1 MDESCPSVAI
11 QVSSDPTPAEV
22 VIITLSERNGSFQVS
37 LGTGECKLSVCFF
50 FFFFCFFC
58 FFFLSFLFLL
68 IMSLRLK
75 IGKAIY

>member
-1 MDESCPSVAI
+1 MTIDESCPSVAI

-37 LGTGECKLSVCFF
+37 LGTGECKLSVFF
-50 FFFFCFFC
+50 

-75 IGKAIY
+75 IGKAIN

>member
-37 LGTGECKLSVCFF
+37 LGTGECKLSVFVF
-50 FFFFCFFC
+50 VFVFV
-58 FFFLSFLFLL
+58 FLSFLFLL

>member
-37 LGTGECKLSVCFF
+37 LGTGECRLSV
-50 FFFFCFFC
+50 

-75 IGKAIY
+75 IGTAIY

>member
-37 LGTGECKLSVCFF
+37 LGTGECRLSV
-50 FFFFCFFC
+50 